1 MKKGNPERY
10 ARLLLKLRLCMTSSS
25 VVLVGNRQ
33 RAPLKDY
40 ADILYAFDLDNA

>member
-25 VVLVGNRQ
+25 VALVGNRQ
-33 RAPLKDY
+33 RVPLKDY
-40 ADILYAFDLDNA
+40 VDILYASDPDNA